1 MEVQAR
7 SIMCS
12 EQESQLIKIS
22 AKMHLPKGWM
32 PFYVY
37 CLRVSTHLQE

>member
-1 MEVQAR
+1 MELQTR

-12 EQESQLIKIS
+12 EQESQLIKVS
-22 AKMHLPKGWM
+22 AKIHLPKGGM